1 MMKPDKIE
9 PVMYTKES
17 LQAEQR
23 RLKAI
28 IRGQETALRQR
39 VKSLPGEM
47 FYAGAN
53 AIVPTMLSGKIS
65 HSVLNAG
72 RSLINKVVDNTSKDN
87 DSKLV
92 AMAKQAGLF
101 TLLKIGFNAFMKRKV

>member
-1 MMKPDKIE
+1 MKPNKTE
-9 PVMYTKES
+9 AVRYSKES

-23 RLKAI
+23 QLKATI
-28 IRGQETALRQR
+28 KMQEAALRQR

-53 AIVPTMLSGKIS
+53 AIVPAVLSGKIS

-72 RSLINKVVDNTSKDN
+72 RSLINKVVDNKSKDN

-101 TLLKIGFNAFMKRKV
+101 TLLKIGFNAFMKKKN